1 MHMFAILTRL
11 AWRNLWRNHR
21 RTFIMLAAIIL
32 GSWAMIFMTALMRGM
47 VTDVITDGISA
58 LPGHVQVHHPDYRDD
73 PSVANLIPVPDSAM
87 AANFAAAGL
96 EGWASRVRV
105 PAVITSEYESRGVTL
120 LGIDPAREPD
130 ATGIVRDAVNHWRG
144 VSSDSVMTMV
154 IHRPDWERSMTMR
167 AWTKG
172 DKKSLVRVL
181 EPRKDRGNGTL
192 TDDNNMWSYSPKINR
207 VIKIPS
213 SMMGQSW
220 MGSDFSNN
228 DVARADD
235 IIDQYDHSILSVTE
249 AEGITIYE
257 IESVPHE
264 EAAVVWGREVLQIRE
279 DHVVISHRFY
289 DQDGELVKQLT
300 SLEIGEMG
308 GRLVALRQ
316 RMAKVETEDEWTEI
330 QLDSIEY
337 DVDLKDSLFTLSN
350 LRNPRD

>member
-1 MHMFAILTRL
+1 MAGF
-11 AWRNLWRNHR
+11 
-21 RTFIMLAAIIL
+21 AAIGVL
-32 GSWAMIFMTALMRGM
+32 T
-47 VTDVITDGISA
+47 
-58 LPGHVQVHHPDYRDD
+58 
-73 PSVANLIPVPDSAM
+73 VAAQ
-87 AANFAAAGL
+87 AG
-96 EGWASRVRV
+96 E
-105 PAVITSEYESRGVTL
+105 
-120 LGIDPAREPD
+120 
-130 ATGIVRDAVNHWRG
+130 G

-316 RMAKVETEDEWTEI
+316 RMAKVEAEDEWTEI